1 MPPSRLLAKP
11 CAPPTSRT
19 EGEARVQSPPL
30 GPAAGHTA
38 ALRGPQTHAPQ
49 FALTCGFQ
57 DTRTAYSTAD
67 MWLQAAAPLHPPT
80 EDPLSLSTFEGN
92 PSLPDGAA
100 LTIRT
105 LPLSQGGSSPNVLTP
120 TPPEPALWDPGL
132 GTHTLPRERSSGTQV
147 PQGGPKGDLG
157 RGQEDKDVQ
166 DAVPGLPHRGSR
178 PCRRPHT
185 SRFPRR
191 RSVRTGVPGR
201 GWVPLAVVA
210 SRQAPPMGAWQAGAG
225 GRWAQAPA

>member
-1 MPPSRLLAKP
+1 MYLPPPPQSQPSGIQVWEHTHCPGRGLLA
-11 CAPPTSRT
+11 
-19 EGEARVQSPPL
+19 
-30 GPAAGHTA
+30 
-38 ALRGPQTHAPQ
+38 
-49 FALTCGFQ
+49 
-57 DTRTAYSTAD
+57 
-67 MWLQAAAPLHPPT
+67 
-80 EDPLSLSTFEGN
+80 
-92 PSLPDGAA
+92 
-100 LTIRT
+100 
-105 LPLSQGGSSPNVLTP
+105 
-120 TPPEPALWDPGL
+120 
-132 GTHTLPRERSSGTQV
+132 PRS